1 MGIWWNFTP
10 FIYYWNIQEN
20 KKWQIRKEA
29 LEALEKLV
37 SNPKLEGGQYGELL
51 GALKKVCTKT
61 CISWELQAH
70 IDKIQKVM
78 RVYTN
83 DIESKHKRTRIELF
97 DSVLIVLTRM
107 LLTKYYL
114 VM

>member
-1 MGIWWNFTP
+1 MRVAST
-10 FIYYWNIQEN
+10 
-20 KKWQIRKEA
+20 
-29 LEALEKLV
+29 L
-37 SNPKLEGGQYGELL
+37 
-51 GALKKVCTKT
+51 
-61 CISWELQAH
+61 
-70 IDKIQKVM
+70 DKIQKVI